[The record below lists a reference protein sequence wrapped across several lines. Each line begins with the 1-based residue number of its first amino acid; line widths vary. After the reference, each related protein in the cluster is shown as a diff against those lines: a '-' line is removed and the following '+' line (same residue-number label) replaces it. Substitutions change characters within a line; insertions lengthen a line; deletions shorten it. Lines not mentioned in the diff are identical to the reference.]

1 MKEDFETL
9 GLSPNASVEEVR
21 KAFKRLALKYHP
33 DKCKEEGALEKFRK
47 IVEAYNNIMKEK
59 YYTVIKKEV
68 KGKFRIEV
76 DWDSCVGSA
85 SCTIIAP
92 KTFRIDESK
101 WKVFSTKAPLEV
113 NQEGGDSLESILLA
127 AQSCPFK
134 AIFIYNEKGE
144 RIYP

>member
-1 MKEDFETL
+1 LKEDFETL
-9 GLSPNASVEEVR
+9 GLSPNANIEEVK

-33 DKCKEEGALEKFRK
+33 DKCKEEGALERFRK
-47 IVEAYNNIMKEK
+47 IVEAYNNIMKKEFK
-59 YYTVIKKEV
+59 LVKEV
-68 KGKFRIEV
+68 KGIKKFRIEV

-92 KTFRIDESK
+92 RTFKIDESK

-113 NQEGGDSLESILLA
+113 NQEGGDSFESILLA